1 MRSER
6 VVIDT
11 NILLYILAG
20 DEKAHALVQGR
31 EVVLSS
37 MVRMEAMVY
46 HGGVAGHLDLVQR
59 FIDRCAVE
67 EIHRGIQDRAVA
79 LRLRHKLKLPDAI
92 IAATAVHLGL
102 PLISADTIFSKL
114 EAEHEFILYKR

>member
-1 MRSER
+1 MRNER

-20 DEKAHALVQGR
+20 DEKAHGLVKGR
-31 EVVLSS
+31 DVVLSA

-46 HGGVAGHLDLVQR
+46 HGAVPGHLDMVQR
-59 FIDRCAVE
+59 FIDRCALE

-79 LRLRHKLKLPDAI
+79 IRTDHKLKLPDAI

-102 PLISADTIFSKL
+102 PLISADTIFSRISSEL
-114 EAEHEFILYKR
+114 EFIFYRK